1 MPITPHKRRT
11 FPSNNRKGKIGMS
24 TTKQTQERTTLPKD
38 GMSRFKQFQT
48 FLPISRETWR
58 QLVAQGKAPKPV
70 RMGVRCTLWKN
81 SELHEFLNDPLNYRA
96 EG

>member
-1 MPITPHKRRT
+1 
-11 FPSNNRKGKIGMS
+11 MS

-58 QLVAQGKAPKPV
+58 KLVRDKRAPQPV
-70 RMGVRCTLWKN
+70 RMGTLCNLYRN
-81 SELHEFLNDPLNYRA
+81 SDLHAFLADPLNYRA
-96 EG
+96 EV

>member
-1 MPITPHKRRT
+1 MALKTKAEAI
-11 FPSNNRKGKIGMS
+11 S
-24 TTKQTQERTTLPKD
+24 TAQSERTTLPKD

-58 QLVAQGKAPKPV
+58 KLVRDKRAPQPV
-70 RMGVRCTLWKN
+70 RMGVRCTMWKN
-81 SELHEFLNDPLNYRA
+81 ADLHAFLADPLNYRA

>member
-1 MPITPHKRRT
+1 MALKTKAEAI
-11 FPSNNRKGKIGMS
+11 S
-24 TTKQTQERTTLPKD
+24 TAQSERTTLPHD

-58 QLVAQGKAPKPV
+58 KLVSEGKAPTPV
-70 RMGVRCTLWKN
+70 RMGSRCTMWKN
-81 SELHEFLNDPLNYRA
+81 SDLHAFLADPLNYRA

>member
-1 MPITPHKRRT
+1 MALELKNEVI
-11 FPSNNRKGKIGMS
+11 S
-24 TTKQTQERTTLPKD
+24 TAQTERTTLPKD

-58 QLVAQGKAPKPV
+58 KLVRDKRAPQPI
-70 RMGVRCTLWKN
+70 RMGARCTLWRN
-81 SELHEFLNDPLNYRA
+81 EQLHEFLNDPLNYKV

>member
-1 MPITPHKRRT
+1 
-11 FPSNNRKGKIGMS
+11 MS

-58 QLVAQGKAPKPV
+58 KLVRDKRACKSHSKIEPDD
-70 RMGVRCTLWKN
+70 GVK
-81 SELHEFLNDPLNYRA
+81 
-96 EG
+96 